1 MNVEGERMLIM
12 GLNCGGWP
20 KNTVHNI
27 IDRIWSV
34 LDKNKPDIVWILES
48 ALTETE
54 KARTFHDKY

>member
-1 MNVEGERMLIM
+1 MLIM
-12 GLNCGGWP
+12 GLNSGGWP